1 MTQMSELSLR
11 NSKISMMKGLEEN
24 DDNKYEQMM
33 NFST

>member
-11 NSKISMMKGLEEN
+11 NSKVSKIKGLEEN
-24 DDNKYEQMM
+24 DNNKYDQMM